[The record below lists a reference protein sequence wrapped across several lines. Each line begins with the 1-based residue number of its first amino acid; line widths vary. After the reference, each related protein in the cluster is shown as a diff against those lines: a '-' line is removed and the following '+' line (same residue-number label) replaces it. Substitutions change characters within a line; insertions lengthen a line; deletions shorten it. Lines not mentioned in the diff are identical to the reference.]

1 MAFNAGVIQAS
12 LNMVT
17 TGFTRALSGA
27 VSSLRTA
34 GQQMNNAFG
43 PGAQGNINNTAN
55 AANRLANSFKDVN
68 RIVSGIVIAQVFYQG
83 VQAIESGVSSLVE
96 FSNQM
101 QVAQV
106 SMEYFLGTADKASG
120 FVAVMQDFAA
130 TTPFSTAQSIDL
142 SRKLMAMGFQS
153 KSILNVMQ
161 TLVDATA
168 AAGGTGDELNRI
180 VIALGQINTQGYL
193 AGQELR
199 QLANAN
205 IPIYKIL
212 QEQLGLTGDQMKE
225 IGKLKIPADIGI
237 AAILQGLQKYQG
249 AAKRL
254 SEETLTGMWANI
266 KDNMSII
273 GEQAFKKPYDALNGF
288 VRKIYETLETAR
300 DVITKR
306 GLGGLFEHFVPPT
319 LQPALRS
326 IAGGVMS
333 LGQSLSMLYG
343 AFKPVIATVGGTFIK
358 AFGVAIP
365 LIANF
370 VRQIAVVTSEVMRA
384 SPFIRFLA
392 SSLLTL
398 LVANTAAKAL
408 MFLWNVTRLG
418 SLCAFVATSVT
429 TLSRAIA
436 ALTLVISKNKII
448 MLITVVAAALI
459 GLAMSS
465 KTASAWLDGVMS
477 RLNKLVGMDT
487 SGILTPSD
495 GKDIDKTKQEY
506 NDFFDN
512 IDKNLSGVGEGLE
525 DTGKAADK
533 AGKAVDDKFVAS
545 FDELYQIPD
554 KLDDVAGGLGDI
566 GSLPTPN
573 FDFDAGDVSIPD
585 VTPDLGGGGDDT
597 QMPPYLRNLKKWFT
611 DFEWPSLPSFP
622 VVSFEIPLN
631 AIKGFLADAQ
641 QGVINFGNAF
651 ANALA
656 NAAASASAFAAG
668 ALTGFNTALGVA
680 ADFVNGLAGALNG
693 LGTAIG
699 NAGIAV
705 GDFAKNTGAFFSQL
719 YVDVIGSV
727 TGWTNILVDLIGT
740 ATAIAATRI
749 ADFVGDLS
757 AKFDQLKV
765 DIIEDVTA
773 WTKVLVD
780 KIGETTL
787 STGLTIATWAA
798 TAAAAFETW
807 RTKVE
812 TSFSNWRTNVKT
824 TVTNWAT
831 DVGTAFATW
840 STSTSTAVSTWAATV
855 GTMFATWRTNVNT
868 TVSNWAADFGTTLG
882 KWKTNTTTV
891 FTSWKTSVETLFTS
905 WSTAVATSLSNWA
918 NTTAN
923 NVTTWANNVGTVF
936 SDTFSKSNKLF
947 GEFIS
952 ATGTSW
958 ANFLNNTS
966 TWTATWGVSVGT
978 VFAEVANSASKSM
991 NILGNNS
998 WDALKGFFAG
1008 AADGVTE
1015 WARGFVR
1022 TIADGARAAWSW
1034 LKNLATAAGATLG
1047 GFSDSIDDS
1056 IKSATVSMGAWYDR
1070 NKSWAVPAAITVG
1083 VVGGAIALAPFTGG
1097 WSLAGL
1103 AALETGGIVDQD
1115 QLIRIGE
1122 GNKREAV
1129 IPLEN
1134 SAYMKPFSKAVANDL
1149 AAMMGEQVT
1158 YSGGNS
1164 GADARPIMY
1173 VHTLVADDRAL
1184 KELERKLEVIR
1195 VQENERK
1202 GRG

>member
-17 TGFTRALSGA
+17 TGFTKALAGA
-27 VSSLRTA
+27 VTSLKSA
-34 GQQMNNAFG
+34 GQQMSSAFG
-43 PGAQGNINNTAN
+43 PGAQGNLNNSAN

-83 VQAIESGVSSLVE
+83 VQAIESAVSSLVE

-106 SMEYFLGTADKASG
+106 SMEYFLGTAEKASD

-212 QEQLGLTGDQMKE
+212 QEQLGLTGDQMKM

-237 AAILQGLQKYQG
+237 AAILKGLQKYQG
-249 AAKRL
+249 AAKRI

-266 KDNMSII
+266 KDNLSII
-273 GEQAFKKPYDALNGF
+273 GEQAFVGPYNALNNF
-288 VRKIYETLETAR
+288 VRKIYDTLETAR
-300 DVITKR
+300 AVITKQ
-306 GLGGLFEHFVPPT
+306 GLGGMFEHFVPPQ
-319 LQPALRS
+319 LQTALRS
-326 IAGGVMS
+326 MAGGIMSIGKS
-333 LGQSLSMLYG
+333 LGMLHN
-343 AFKPVIATVGGTFIK
+343 AFKPVVQMVGTTFIR

-370 VRQIAVVTSEVMRA
+370 IHQIAVVVSEIMRV
-384 SPFIRFLA
+384 SPAVRIFA
-392 SSLLTL
+392 AALLTL

-408 MFLWNVTRLG
+408 MFLWQVTRLG
-418 SLCAFVATSVT
+418 ALCSFVATAVT
-429 TLSRAIA
+429 TLSKAIA
-436 ALTLVISKNKII
+436 TLTLVISKNKII

-487 SGILTPSD
+487 SGIFTPAD
-495 GKDIDKTKQEY
+495 GKDLDSAKEDY
-506 NDFFDN
+506 DDFFDN

-533 AGKAVDDKFVAS
+533 AGKKVDEKFVAS

-554 KLDDVAGGLGDI
+554 KLDDVASGLDGI
-566 GSLPTPN
+566 GSLPGMDLDFKPGDISIPELPTPN
-573 FDFDAGDVSIPD
+573 
-585 VTPDLGGGGDDT
+585 LGGGDGDD
-597 QMPPYLRNLKKWFT
+597 QMPPLLKNLKKWFT
-611 DFEWPSLPSFP
+611 DFQWPTLPSFP
-622 VVSFEIPLN
+622 VLAFEVPLN
-631 AIKGFLADAQ
+631 AIKGFLLDATQ
-641 QGVINFGNAF
+641 VAVNFGNAF
-651 ANALA
+651 ANAMA
-656 NAAASASAFAAG
+656 GAAVAAG
-668 ALTGFNTALGVA
+668 VLTGLGAAFNAVTG
-680 ADFVNGLAGALNG
+680 FVNG
-693 LGTAIG
+693 LGTAIDG
-699 NAGIAV
+699 LKSIFDGINV
-705 GDFAKNTGAFFSQL
+705 KIGDFAKNTGAAFSQL
-719 YVDVIGSV
+719 YVDIIQSV
-727 TGWTNILVDLIGT
+727 TEWTTKIVDAIGT
-740 ATAIAATRI
+740 ATILAASSI
-749 ADFVGDLS
+749 VDFVGDLTLG
-757 AKFDQLKV
+757 FDQLRV

-780 KIGETTL
+780 KIGEATL
-787 STGLTIATWAA
+787 GTGISIATWVAV
-798 TAAAAFETW
+798 TAAAFETW
-807 RTKVE
+807 RGKVNTTFSTWATNIKSTVTTWATDIGTAFTTWST
-812 TSFSNWRTNVKT
+812 TSGLTFSTWSTAVAAVFAGWRTAINT
-824 TVTNWAT
+824 TVTGWAT
-831 DVGTAFATW
+831 D
-840 STSTSTAVSTWAATV
+840 
-855 GTMFATWRTNVNT
+855 
-868 TVSNWAADFGTTLG
+868 FGNSLA
-882 KWKTNTTTV
+882 KWKTATNAT
-891 FTSWKTSVETLFTS
+891 FSSWRTSVETLFTD
-905 WSTAVATSLSNWA
+905 WSTAVQTSLSSWA
-918 NTTAN
+918 TKTGENI
-923 NVTTWANNVGTVF
+923 TTWANNVGTVIAGALGQ
-936 SDTFSKSNKLF
+936 SNTLF
-947 GEFIS
+947 GEFIT
-952 ATGTSW
+952 ATSTSW
-958 ANFLNNTS
+958 ASFLNDTS
-966 TWTATWGVSVGT
+966 SWTAKWGVAIST
-978 VFAEVANSASKSM
+978 VFADVANSASKAM
-991 NILGNNS
+991 NVLGNNGWS
-998 WDALKGFFAG
+998 ALNAFFQG
-1008 AADGVTE
+1008 SADGVTE
-1015 WARGFVR
+1015 WAKGFVR
-1022 TIADGARAAWSW
+1022 TVAEGAKAAWGW
-1034 LKNLATAAGATLG
+1034 LKNLATAAGQALG
-1047 GFSDSIDDS
+1047 GFADNIDDS
-1056 IKSATVSMGAWYDR
+1056 IKGATVSMGAWYDR

-1115 QLIRIGE
+1115 QLVRIGE

-1134 SAYMKPFSKAVANDL
+1134 SAYMKPFSKAVASDL
-1149 AAMMGEQVT
+1149 ASMMGEQVT
-1158 YSGGNS
+1158 YSGGGS
-1164 GADARPIMY
+1164 GGGDMRPIMY

-1184 KELERKLEVIR
+1184 KELERKLNVIR
-1195 VQENERK
+1195 VQEDERK